1 MTLSLPSTDP
11 RERLLMA
18 AEELFAHKGFDGT
31 TVREI
36 CDRAGMNGAAV
47 NYHYRDKESLYIEA
61 VKHAHRCSAAGMGGV
76 TVDPAAGPVDR
87 LRGVIQQLVEQ
98 MTAPVRPTALQ
109 LLMRELG
116 QPSDAT
122 RAVVEDFIRPM
133 ATVLTAVLR
142 DLMPAATDDQRWMI
156 GFSVVGQCLFYR
168 QNRTVMGLLYG
179 GSDGLTAAV
188 VTAHVTR
195 FTLAA
200 LGHAAPYPTTPP
212 AEAAS

>member
-1 MTLSLPSTDP
+1 MTQPLPVIDP

-47 NYHYRDKESLYIEA
+47 NYHFRDKETLYVEA
-61 VKHAHRCSAAGMGGV
+61 VRNAHRCTEVGPGGV
-76 TVDPAAGPVDR
+76 TIDPAAAPVDR
-87 LRGVIQQLVEQ
+87 LRGVIRQLVEQ

-133 ATVLTAVLR
+133 AHVLTEVLR
-142 DLMPAATDDQRWMI
+142 DLMPSATEPERWMV
-156 GFSVVGQCLFYR
+156 GFSVVGQCLFYK
-168 QNRTVMGLLYG
+168 QNRTIMGMLYAG
-179 GSDGLTAAV
+179 VDDLTVAV
-188 VTAHVTR
+188 VTAHITR

-200 LGHAAPYPTTPP
+200 LGQAEPYPTTSTP
-212 AEAAS
+212 EAAS